1 MRFVRFVSC
10 VHVRVRFCPQTNA
23 RRDLRVVSI
32 GCIFGEL
39 ITKDAILQGQGEL
52 DQIDKVFRLMGT
64 PTETNWP
71 GFSKLPSAGI
81 FRWKSKKGGAE
92 LADRFPVN
100 SPSGGQAFLDGNG
113 FDLLSK
119 LLTLD
124 PRQRITAEEA
134 LNHAY
139 FREGVKMQTPTFFFD
154 DS

>member
-1 MRFVRFVSC
+1 MYVIMMIVGTVC
-10 VHVRVRFCPQTNA
+10 VPLYLLVHALYRWI
-23 RRDLRVVSI
+23 SI

-52 DQIDKVFRLMGT
+52 DQMDKIFKLVGI
-64 PTETNWP
+64 PTEENWP
-71 GFSKLPSAGI
+71 DFDKLPSAGI
-81 FRWKSKKGGAE
+81 FRWKNKKGGSQ
-92 LADRFPVN
+92 LASVFPVN

-124 PRQRITAEEA
+124 PRKRITAEEA
-134 LNHAY
+134 LNHSY
-139 FREGVKMQTPTFFFD
+139 FREGVEMRVPSFFFN